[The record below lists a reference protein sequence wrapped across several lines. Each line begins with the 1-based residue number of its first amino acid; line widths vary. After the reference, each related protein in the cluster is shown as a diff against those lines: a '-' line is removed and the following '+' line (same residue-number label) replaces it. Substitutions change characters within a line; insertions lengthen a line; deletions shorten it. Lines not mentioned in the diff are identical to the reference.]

1 MKRSLAIW
9 TAIVVPIWIVMVLCT
24 HWEPVQRD
32 GWGHFLYHRHI
43 GLSFG
48 SLYDFAKGTYTHNN
62 PRLGQ
67 VFTLLQFTPGP
78 WHEIVTPIV
87 ELALFYLLA
96 AVVLGR
102 WPSVRS
108 SDDAVLFMVIVALT
122 ALASPQF
129 GLILFYRPY
138 TGNYLFGLAVNLAF
152 LVPYRFHF
160 EARRADRWWWI
171 PIMIVLGFASG
182 MANEHTGP
190 AIVAAAMLATFE
202 VWRRDRKVPV
212 WAIAGIVAMIAG
224 GIALF
229 EAPGQAIRYNG
240 LANHGSLIGRVLAR
254 GIVADLGL
262 FGSLAGYLALTL
274 PWIVIAVAARF
285 AVGPTPAT
293 QPRRR
298 TELALVGIA
307 VAIVATL
314 LVSPK
319 VGPRLYFGA
328 VALGCA
334 GIAGFVVRHLVPR
347 WSKLAV
353 AALSAGW
360 LLFAGYKCV
369 SAYHEVGPEFTTR
382 LALLE
387 HAPANSVLDL
397 PSYTVHRSR
406 WVLDDDLAISQIR
419 NMVAF
424 SFQLALI
431 RLDGVGVADV
441 PVSDDP

>member
-1 MKRSLAIW
+1 MKRAAAIW
-9 TAIVVPIWIVMVLCT
+9 AAIVVPIWIVMILCT

-32 GWGHFLYHRHI
+32 GWGHFLYHRHV
-43 GLSFG
+43 GLSLG
-48 SLYDFAKGTYTHNN
+48 TLYDFAKGTYTHNN

-78 WHEIVTPIV
+78 WHSLITPIV
-87 ELALFYLLA
+87 ELLLFYLLA

-102 WPSVRS
+102 WPSVRR
-108 SDDAVLFMVIVALT
+108 SDDALLFLVIVATT
-122 ALASPQF
+122 ALAAPQF
-129 GLILFYRPY
+129 GLMLFYRPY
-138 TGNYLFGLAVNLAF
+138 TGNYLFGLVVNLAF
-152 LVPYRFHF
+152 LVPYRFHY
-160 EARRADRWWWI
+160 EERRAFGWWWI

-190 AIVAAAMLATFE
+190 AIVAGAMLATFA
-202 VWRRDRKVPV
+202 VWRRDRTIPA

-240 LANHGSLIGRVLAR
+240 LANHGSLLGRVLAR
-254 GIVADLGL
+254 GVVADLGL
-262 FGSLAGYLALTL
+262 FGSLAGYLAMTL
-274 PWIVIAVAARF
+274 PWIAIAVIARVVAGRAE
-285 AVGPTPAT
+285 GSM
-293 QPRRR
+293 PRKRS
-298 TELALVGIA
+298 ELALIGIA
-307 VAIVATL
+307 FAIVATL

-319 VGPRLYFGA
+319 VGPRLYLA
-328 VALGCA
+328 SAALGCA
-334 GIAGFVVRHLVPR
+334 GIAGLVVRHLITT
-347 WSKLAV
+347 WSKRAV
-353 AALSAGW
+353 AALSAAW
-360 LLFAGYKCV
+360 LLFAGYQCV
-369 SAYHEVGPEFTTR
+369 SAYHEVGPEFAAR
-382 LALLE
+382 LDLLE

-406 WVLDDDLAISQIR
+406 WVLDDDLAIAQIR

-441 PVSDDP
+441 PVPDDP